1 MVFRLRKILFN
12 VLMLLVTFNF
22 DKGFELSISLMIEI
36 QSKSIFHDL
45 IILQRSNYDLILL
58 YKTYIPRIPY
68 YI

>member
-1 MVFRLRKILFN
+1 MVVKRNNESDFSGNVVFRLRKILFN

-45 IILQRSNYDLILL
+45 IITTI
-58 YKTYIPRIPY
+58 
-68 YI
+68 

>member
-36 QSKSIFHDL
+36 PSKSLFHDL
-45 IILQRSNYDLILL
+45 IITTI
-58 YKTYIPRIPY
+58 
-68 YI
+68 